1 MLPAGH
7 RLRRS
12 ADFRSTTRS
21 GLRAGRSALVVHLS
35 PAAVAL
41 TEPARVGF
49 TVGKSVGNSVI
60 RHRVSRRL
68 REAIRPLVTDLPAG
82 SRVVVRALP
91 EAAGASVG
99 ELREQLASAL
109 ATLQRRAAS

>member
-12 ADFRSTTRS
+12 ADFHSTTRS

-35 PAAVAL
+35 PSIAGS
-41 TEPARVGF
+41 PGPGRIGF
-49 TVGKSVGNSVI
+49 TVGKAVGNSVI
-60 RHRVSRRL
+60 RHRVTRRL
-68 REAIRPLVTDLPAG
+68 REAVRPLLPDLPAG

-91 EAAGASVG
+91 DAAGASVV
-99 ELREQLASAL
+99 ELREQFASAL
-109 ATLQRRAAS
+109 AALRRRNA

>member
-12 ADFRSTTRS
+12 SDFRSTTRS

-35 PAAVAL
+35 SAAG
-41 TEPARVGF
+41 ARTDLAQVGF
-49 TVGKSVGNSVI
+49 TVGKSVGNSVV
-60 RHRVSRRL
+60 RHRVTRRL
-68 REAIRPLVTDLPAG
+68 REAVRPLLPDLPAG

-91 EAAGASVG
+91 EASGASVVD
-99 ELREQLASAL
+99 LREQIASAL
-109 ATLQRRAAS
+109 RTLQRRAS

>member
-1 MLPAGH
+1 M
-7 RLRRS
+7 
-12 ADFRSTTRS
+12 
-21 GLRAGRSALVVHLS
+21 
-35 PAAVAL
+35 
-41 TEPARVGF
+41 GF

-91 EAAGASVG
+91 EAAGASVT

-109 ATLQRRAAS
+109 ATLERRAAS